1 MSIHLIKVDI
11 AEECEKCGVVEKI
24 TLFSQNVRGI
34 VVVKFST
41 SYAAQECVKLMNGR
55 FFGGRKIRC
64 FFWDGE
70 TNYTVTSSSL
80 RKAGHGHG
88 LGGRKKESDERKES
102 GSGSGNGKG
111 GEEQA
116 DAGQP
121 NLQEEEDDDEDD
133 EDRVESSR
141 LDEFGDWLEQE
152 QEELPEE
159 FRLRTE

>member
-1 MSIHLIKVDI
+1 MDI

-80 RKAGHGHG
+80 RKAGHG

-102 GSGSGNGKG
+102 GSGNGEG
-111 GEEQA
+111 GEGQA